1 MFHENNYLHQI
12 NAKKYDQ
19 IIYYVYILKSRD
31 FILARKEQDNLA
43 ALLVLIADHYKI
55 KTNQNQLKAGLPLV
69 NERLTPDL
77 FIRAASK
84 VGLFAKLATRSLSKI
99 SSLLLP
105 AIINLKNED
114 CLLLTKIDIKNNSAQ
129 IITSDNIK
137 KTISL
142 PELEEIYDG
151 TIFLISDNYKF
162 DARSAETQEQK
173 NDHWFWGTI
182 ALSWRIY
189 RDVLIASLLINIFAL
204 VGPLF
209 TMNVYDRVVPNQAID
224 TLWVLASGVFLVYIF
239 DFIIRMLRGYF
250 VDIAGK
256 KSDILISANIFE
268 RVMGM
273 KLVNR
278 PVSIGA
284 FASNLKDF
292 ESIRDFITS
301 ATILS
306 VIDLPFVIIF
316 LLVIAYVGSALVF
329 IPIVAIILI
338 ILYGFLI
345 QPILRTSIEKA
356 FKASSQK
363 NATLIEGLNGIET
376 IKTLRME
383 GAMQSRWERSTAYIS
398 EWSIRS
404 KFISSSATNFCLF
417 IQQIS
422 IVIVIIYGVYLIGAG
437 EVSMGGL
444 IATVLLTS
452 RAISPVSQATNL
464 STRFYHAKAAYSSL
478 NGIMNQPIEHQN
490 NSDYLNLDKIKGEIS
505 FEDVSFTYPNEKE
518 SVLKNINIK
527 INEGERIGFL
537 GKVGSGKSTIFK
549 LILKLYDPDQG
560 MVKFDGLDSNQ
571 INIDELRKHIGYI
584 DQNPNLFFGTL
595 KDNIVSGF
603 PEASDDQMLAV
614 SKLTGVH
621 AFASNHPLGYNMPV
635 GEQGVKLSVGQRQ
648 SVAIARALIG
658 QSPILLLDEP
668 TSALDKTN
676 ENLLKNN
683 LLKSTSNKTLL
694 LITHRTS
701 MLDIVD
707 RIIVVEGGR
716 VVADGPKKDI
726 INSLT
731 KSAS

>member
-1 MFHENNYLHQI
+1 MV
-12 NAKKYDQ
+12 KKE
-19 IIYYVYILKSRD
+19 K
-31 FILARKEQDNLA
+31 DNLA

-69 NERLTPDL
+69 NDRLTPDL

-84 VGLFAKLATRSLSKI
+84 VGLFSKLATRSLSKI

-105 AIINLKNED
+105 AIINLKNHD
-114 CLLLTKIDIKNNSAQ
+114 GLLLTKIDLKKNNAH
-129 IITSDNIK
+129 IVTSDNIK
-137 KTISL
+137 KIISL

-162 DARSAETQEQK
+162 DTRSAETQAPK

-329 IPIVAIILI
+329 VPIAAIVLI

-345 QPILRTSIEKA
+345 QPTLRSSIEKT

-404 KFISSSATNFCLF
+404 KFISSSATNICLF
-417 IQQIS
+417 IQQTS

-437 EVSMGGL
+437 EVTMGGL
-444 IATVLLTS
+444 IATVLLTA

-464 STRFYHAKAAYSSL
+464 STRFYHAKAAYGSL
-478 NGIMNQPIEHQN
+478 NNIMNQPVERQN
-490 NSDYLNLDKIKGEIS
+490 NTDYLNLEKIKGDIT

-527 INEGERIGFL
+527 INEGERVGFL

-560 MVKFDGLDSNQ
+560 MIKFDGLDSNQ

-603 PEASDDQMLAV
+603 PEASDEQMLAV
-614 SKLTGVH
+614 SKLSGVDV
-621 AFASNHPLGYNMPV
+621 FASRHPLGYGMPV
-635 GEQGVKLSVGQRQ
+635 GEHGEKLSVGQRQ

-668 TSALDKTN
+668 TSALDKAN
-676 ENLLKNN
+676 ENMLKNN
-683 LLKSTSNKTLL
+683 LLKSTSKKTLL

>member
-1 MFHENNYLHQI
+1 M
-12 NAKKYDQ
+12 
-19 IIYYVYILKSRD
+19 VT
-31 FILARKEQDNLA
+31 KEKDNLA
-43 ALLVLIADHYKI
+43 ALLVLIADHYNI
-55 KTNQNQLKAGLPLV
+55 KTNQNQLIAGLPLV
-69 NERLTPDL
+69 NGRLTPEL
-77 FIRAASK
+77 FIRAAKK
-84 VGLFAKLATRSLSKI
+84 VGLFAKLANRKLSEI

-105 AIINLKNED
+105 AVINLKNED
-114 CLLLTKIDIKNNSAQ
+114 SFLLIKINHKKNTAH
-129 IITSDNIK
+129 IVTLDNIK

-142 PELEEIYDG
+142 SELKEIYDG
-151 TIFLISDNYKF
+151 TIFLISNNYKF
-162 DARSAETQEQK
+162 DARSEEAQEQK

-182 ALSWRIY
+182 TLSWRIY

-239 DFIIRMLRGYF
+239 DFVIRMLRGYF

-329 IPIVAIILI
+329 IPIAAIILI

-345 QPILRTSIEKA
+345 QPTLRSSIEKT

-417 IQQIS
+417 IQQTS
-422 IVIVIIYGVYLIGAG
+422 IVMVIIYGVYLIGAG

-444 IATVLLTS
+444 IAAVLLTA

-464 STRFYHAKAAYSSL
+464 STRFYHAKAAYGSL
-478 NGIMNQPIEHQN
+478 NNIMNQPVERQN
-490 NSDYLNLDKIKGEIS
+490 NTDYLNLEKIKGDIT
-505 FEDVSFTYPNEKE
+505 FEDVSFTYPKEKE

-527 INEGERIGFL
+527 INEGERVGFL

-560 MVKFDGLDSNQ
+560 MIKFDGLDSNQ

-603 PEASDDQMLAV
+603 PEASDEQMLAV
-614 SKLTGVH
+614 SKLSGVD
-621 AFASNHPLGYNMPV
+621 AFASRHPLGYSMPV
-635 GEQGVKLSVGQRQ
+635 GEHGEKLSVGQRQ

-668 TSALDKTN
+668 TSALDKAN

-683 LLKSTSNKTLL
+683 LLKSTSKKTLL

-707 RIIVVEGGR
+707 RIIVVEGGK

>member
-1 MFHENNYLHQI
+1 MV
-12 NAKKYDQ
+12 KKE
-19 IIYYVYILKSRD
+19 K
-31 FILARKEQDNLA
+31 DNLA

-69 NERLTPDL
+69 NDRLTPDL

-105 AIINLKNED
+105 AIINLKNHD
-114 CLLLTKIDIKNNSAQ
+114 GLLLTKIDLKKNSAH
-129 IITSDNIK
+129 IVTSDNIK

-142 PELEEIYDG
+142 PELEEMYDG

-278 PVSIGA
+278 PSSIGA

-329 IPIVAIILI
+329 VPIVAIVLI

-345 QPILRTSIEKA
+345 QPILRSSIEKT

-404 KFISSSATNFCLF
+404 KFISSSATNICLF
-417 IQQIS
+417 IQQTS

-437 EVSMGGL
+437 EVTMGGL
-444 IATVLLTS
+444 IATVLLTA

-464 STRFYHAKAAYSSL
+464 STRFYHAKAAYGSL
-478 NGIMNQPIEHQN
+478 NSIMNQPVERQN
-490 NSDYLNLDKIKGEIS
+490 NTDYLNLEKIKGDIT

-527 INEGERIGFL
+527 INEGERVGFL

-560 MVKFDGLDSNQ
+560 MIKFDGLDSNQ

-603 PEASDDQMLAV
+603 PEASDEQMLAV
-614 SKLTGVH
+614 SKLSGVD
-621 AFASNHPLGYNMPV
+621 AFASRHPLGYSMQV
-635 GEQGVKLSVGQRQ
+635 GEHGEKLSVGQRQ

-668 TSALDKTN
+668 TSALDKAN

-683 LLKSTSNKTLL
+683 LLKSTSKKTLL

-707 RIIVVEGGR
+707 RIIVVEGGK

>member
-1 MFHENNYLHQI
+1 MCFLV
-12 NAKKYDQ
+12 KKE
-19 IIYYVYILKSRD
+19 K
-31 FILARKEQDNLA
+31 DNLA

-55 KTNQNQLKAGLPLV
+55 KTNQNQLTAGLPLV
-69 NERLTPDL
+69 NGRLTPDL
-77 FIRAASK
+77 FIRSAK
-84 VGLFAKLATRSLSKI
+84 KIGLFAKLATRSLSKI

-114 CLLLTKIDIKNNSAQ
+114 CFLVTKIDLKKNSAH

-151 TIFLISDNYKF
+151 TIFLISDNYNF
-162 DARSAETQEQK
+162 DERSSETQEQK

-329 IPIVAIILI
+329 IPIAAIILI

-345 QPILRTSIEKA
+345 QPTLRSSIEKT

-404 KFISSSATNFCLF
+404 KLISSSATNICLF
-417 IQQIS
+417 IQQTS

-437 EVSMGGL
+437 EVTMGGL
-444 IATVLLTS
+444 IATVLLTA

-464 STRFYHAKAAYSSL
+464 STRFYHAKAAYGSL
-478 NGIMNQPIEHQN
+478 NSIMNQPVERQN
-490 NSDYLNLDKIKGEIS
+490 NTEYLNLEKIKGDIS

-527 INEGERIGFL
+527 IDEGERVGFL

-560 MVKFDGLDSNQ
+560 MIKFDGLDSNQ

-603 PEASDDQMLAV
+603 PEASDEQMLAV
-614 SKLTGVH
+614 SKLSGVDV
-621 AFASNHPLGYNMPV
+621 FASRHPLGYSMPV
-635 GEQGVKLSVGQRQ
+635 GEHGEKLSVGQRQ

-668 TSALDKTN
+668 TSALDKAN

-683 LLKSTSNKTLL
+683 LLKSTSKKTLL

-707 RIIVVEGGR
+707 RIIVIEGGK

-731 KSAS
+731 KSAK

>member
-1 MFHENNYLHQI
+1 M
-12 NAKKYDQ
+12 
-19 IIYYVYILKSRD
+19 VT
-31 FILARKEQDNLA
+31 KEKDNLA
-43 ALLVLIADHYKI
+43 ALLVLIADHYNI
-55 KTNQNQLKAGLPLV
+55 KTNQNQLIAGLPLV
-69 NERLTPDL
+69 NGRLTPEL
-77 FIRAASK
+77 FIRAAKK
-84 VGLFAKLATRSLSKI
+84 VGLFAKLANRKLSEI

-105 AIINLKNED
+105 AVINLKNED
-114 CLLLTKIDIKNNSAQ
+114 SFLLTKINHKKNTAH
-129 IITSDNIK
+129 IVTLDNIK

-142 PELEEIYDG
+142 SELKEIYDG
-151 TIFLISDNYKF
+151 TIFLISNNYKF
-162 DARSAETQEQK
+162 DARSEEAQEQK

-239 DFIIRMLRGYF
+239 DFVIRMLRGYF

-329 IPIVAIILI
+329 IPIAAIILI

-345 QPILRTSIEKA
+345 QPTLRSSIEKT

-363 NATLIEGLNGIET
+363 NATLIEGLYGIET

-404 KFISSSATNFCLF
+404 KFISSSATNICLF
-417 IQQIS
+417 IQQTS

-444 IATVLLTS
+444 IAAVLLTA

-464 STRFYHAKAAYSSL
+464 STRFYHAKAAYGSL
-478 NGIMNQPIEHQN
+478 NNIMNQPVERQN
-490 NSDYLNLDKIKGEIS
+490 NTDYLNLEKIKGDIT

-527 INEGERIGFL
+527 INEGERVGFL

-560 MVKFDGLDSNQ
+560 MIKFDGLDSNQ

-603 PEASDDQMLAV
+603 PEASDEQMLAV
-614 SKLTGVH
+614 SKLSGVD
-621 AFASNHPLGYNMPV
+621 AFASRHPLGYSMQV
-635 GEQGVKLSVGQRQ
+635 GEHGEKLSVGQRQ

-668 TSALDKTN
+668 TSALDKAN

-683 LLKSTSNKTLL
+683 LLKSTSKKTLL

-707 RIIVVEGGR
+707 RIIVVEGGK

>member
-1 MFHENNYLHQI
+1 MV
-12 NAKKYDQ
+12 KKE
-19 IIYYVYILKSRD
+19 K
-31 FILARKEQDNLA
+31 DNLT

-55 KTNQNQLKAGLPLV
+55 KTNQNQLTAGLPLV
-69 NERLTPDL
+69 NGRLTPDL
-77 FIRAASK
+77 FIRSAK
-84 VGLFAKLATRSLSKI
+84 KIGLFAKLANRSLSKI

-114 CLLLTKIDIKNNSAQ
+114 CFLVTKINHKKNTAH
-129 IITSDNIK
+129 IVTSDNIK

-142 PELEEIYDG
+142 SELEEIYDG
-151 TIFLISDNYKF
+151 TIFLISDNYNF
-162 DARSAETQEQK
+162 DARSEEAQEQK

-239 DFIIRMLRGYF
+239 DFVIRMLRGYF

-329 IPIVAIILI
+329 IPIAAIVLI

-345 QPILRTSIEKA
+345 QPTLRSSIEKT

-404 KFISSSATNFCLF
+404 KLISSSATNICLF
-417 IQQIS
+417 IQQTS
-422 IVIVIIYGVYLIGAG
+422 IVMVIIYGVYLIGDG
-437 EVSMGGL
+437 EVTMGGL
-444 IATVLLTS
+444 IATVLLTA

-464 STRFYHAKAAYSSL
+464 STRFYHAKAAYGSL
-478 NGIMNQPIEHQN
+478 NSIMNQPVERQN
-490 NSDYLNLDKIKGEIS
+490 NTDYLNLEKIKGDIT
-505 FEDVSFTYPNEKE
+505 FEDVSFTYPKEKE

-527 INEGERIGFL
+527 INEGERVGFL

-560 MVKFDGLDSNQ
+560 MIKFDGLDSNQ

-603 PEASDDQMLAV
+603 PEASDEQMLAV
-614 SKLTGVH
+614 SKLSGVD
-621 AFASNHPLGYNMPV
+621 AFASRHPLGYSMPV
-635 GEQGVKLSVGQRQ
+635 GEHGEKLSVGQRQ

-668 TSALDKTN
+668 TSALDKAN

-683 LLKSTSNKTLL
+683 LLKSTSKKTLL

-707 RIIVVEGGR
+707 RIIVIEGGK

-731 KSAS
+731 KSAK

>member
-1 MFHENNYLHQI
+1 MV
-12 NAKKYDQ
+12 KKE
-19 IIYYVYILKSRD
+19 K
-31 FILARKEQDNLA
+31 DNLA

-55 KTNQNQLKAGLPLV
+55 KTNQNQLTAGLPLV
-69 NERLTPDL
+69 NGRLTPDL
-77 FIRAASK
+77 FIRSAK
-84 VGLFAKLATRSLSKI
+84 KIGLFAKLATRSLSKI

-114 CLLLTKIDIKNNSAQ
+114 CFLVTKIDLKKNSAH

-151 TIFLISDNYKF
+151 TIFLISDNYNF
-162 DARSAETQEQK
+162 DERSSETQEQK

-329 IPIVAIILI
+329 IPIAAIILI

-345 QPILRTSIEKA
+345 QPTLRSSIEKT

-404 KFISSSATNFCLF
+404 KLISSSATNICLF
-417 IQQIS
+417 IQQTS

-437 EVSMGGL
+437 EVTMGGL
-444 IATVLLTS
+444 IATVLLTA

-464 STRFYHAKAAYSSL
+464 STRFYHAKAAYGSL
-478 NGIMNQPIEHQN
+478 NSIMNQPVERQN
-490 NSDYLNLDKIKGEIS
+490 NTEYLNLEKIKGDIS

-527 INEGERIGFL
+527 IDEGERVGFL

-560 MVKFDGLDSNQ
+560 MIKFDGLDSNQ

-603 PEASDDQMLAV
+603 PEASDEQMLAV
-614 SKLTGVH
+614 SKLSGVDV
-621 AFASNHPLGYNMPV
+621 FASRHPLGYSMPV
-635 GEQGVKLSVGQRQ
+635 GEHGEKLSVGQRQ

-668 TSALDKTN
+668 TSALDKAN

-683 LLKSTSNKTLL
+683 LLKSTSKKTLL

-707 RIIVVEGGR
+707 RIIVIEGGK

-731 KSAS
+731 KSAK

>member
-142 PELEEIYDG
+142 PELEDIYDG

-162 DARSAETQEQK
+162 DVRSSETQGQK

-189 RDVLIASLLINIFAL
+189 RDVLVASLLINVFAL

-273 KLVNR
+273 KLINR
-278 PVSIGA
+278 PTSVGA

-301 ATILS
+301 ATIIS
-306 VIDLPFVIIF
+306 AIDLPFVIIF
-316 LLVIAYVGSALVF
+316 LLVIAYIGNALVF
-329 IPIVAIILI
+329 IPIIAIVLI
-338 ILYGFLI
+338 VLYGILI
-345 QPILRTSIEKA
+345 QPALRSSIEKS
-356 FKASSQK
+356 FKASAQK
-363 NATLIEGLNGIET
+363 NATLIESLNGIET
-376 IKTLRME
+376 VKTHRME

-398 EWSIRS
+398 DWSIRS
-404 KFISSSATNFCLF
+404 KFISSSAANFCLF
-417 IQQIS
+417 IQQMS
-422 IVIVIIYGVYLIGAG
+422 VVGVIIYGVYLIGAG
-437 EVSMGGL
+437 EVTMGGL

-452 RAISPVSQATNL
+452 RAISPVAQATNL
-464 STRFYHAKAAYSSL
+464 STRFYQAKSAYNSL
-478 NGIMNQPIEHQN
+478 SNIMNLPIERQN
-490 NSDYLNLDKIKGEIS
+490 NTEYLDLEKIKGNID
-505 FEDVSFTYPNEKE
+505 FENVSFTYPNEKE

-527 INEGERIGFL
+527 IKAGERVGFL
-537 GKVGSGKSTIFK
+537 GRVGSGKSTIFK
-549 LILKLYDPDQG
+549 LILKLYDQDQG
-560 MVKFDGLDSNQ
+560 MIKFDGLDSNQ
-571 INIDELRKHIGYI
+571 INIEELRKHIGYI
-584 DQNPNLFFGTL
+584 DQNPNLFFGSL

-603 PEASDDQMLAV
+603 PDASDEQMLVA
-614 SKLTGVH
+614 SKLSGVDI
-621 AFASNHPLGYNMPV
+621 FASSHPLGYSMPV
-635 GEQGVKLSVGQRQ
+635 GERGERLSVGQRQ

-658 QSPILLLDEP
+658 HSSILLLDEP
-668 TSALDKTN
+668 TSSLDKVN
-676 ENLLKNN
+676 ENMLKKN
-683 LLKSTSNKTLL
+683 LHASSADKTLL

-707 RIIVVEGGR
+707 RIIIIEGGK
-716 VVADGPKKDI
+716 VVADGPKKEI
-726 INSLT
+726 LNSLT
-731 KSAS
+731 NSTS

>member
-1 MFHENNYLHQI
+1 MV
-12 NAKKYDQ
+12 KKE
-19 IIYYVYILKSRD
+19 K
-31 FILARKEQDNLA
+31 DNLA

-69 NERLTPDL
+69 NDRLTPDL

-105 AIINLKNED
+105 AIINLKNHD
-114 CLLLTKIDIKNNSAQ
+114 GLLLTKIDLKKNSAH

-142 PELEEIYDG
+142 PELEEMYDG

-278 PVSIGA
+278 PSSIGA

-329 IPIVAIILI
+329 VPIVAIVLI

-345 QPILRTSIEKA
+345 QPILRSSIEKT

-404 KFISSSATNFCLF
+404 KFISSSATNICLF
-417 IQQIS
+417 IQQTS

-437 EVSMGGL
+437 EVTMGGL
-444 IATVLLTS
+444 IATVLLTA

-464 STRFYHAKAAYSSL
+464 STRFYHAKAAYGSL
-478 NGIMNQPIEHQN
+478 NSIMNQPVERQN
-490 NSDYLNLDKIKGEIS
+490 NTDYLNLEKIKGDIT

-527 INEGERIGFL
+527 INEGERVGFL

-560 MVKFDGLDSNQ
+560 MIKFDGLDSNQ

-603 PEASDDQMLAV
+603 PEASDEQMLAV
-614 SKLTGVH
+614 SKLSGVD
-621 AFASNHPLGYNMPV
+621 AFASRHPMGYSMQV
-635 GEQGVKLSVGQRQ
+635 GEHGEKLSVGQRQ

-668 TSALDKTN
+668 TSALDKAN

-683 LLKSTSNKTLL
+683 LLKSTSKKTLL

-707 RIIVVEGGR
+707 RIIVVEGGK

>member
-1 MFHENNYLHQI
+1 M
-12 NAKKYDQ
+12 
-19 IIYYVYILKSRD
+19 VT
-31 FILARKEQDNLA
+31 KEKDNLA
-43 ALLVLIADHYKI
+43 ALLVLIADHYNI
-55 KTNQNQLKAGLPLV
+55 KTNQNQLIAGLPLV
-69 NERLTPDL
+69 NGRLTPEL
-77 FIRAASK
+77 FIRAAKK
-84 VGLFAKLATRSLSKI
+84 VGLFAKLANRKLSEI

-105 AIINLKNED
+105 AVINLKNED
-114 CLLLTKIDIKNNSAQ
+114 SFLLTKINHKKNTAH
-129 IITSDNIK
+129 IVTSDNIK

-142 PELEEIYDG
+142 SELKEIYDG
-151 TIFLISDNYKF
+151 TIFLISNNYKF
-162 DARSAETQEQK
+162 DARSEEAQEQK

-239 DFIIRMLRGYF
+239 DFVIRMLRGYF

-329 IPIVAIILI
+329 IPIAAIILI

-345 QPILRTSIEKA
+345 QPTLRSSIEKT

-404 KFISSSATNFCLF
+404 KFISSSATNICLF
-417 IQQIS
+417 IQQTS

-444 IATVLLTS
+444 IAAVLLTA

-464 STRFYHAKAAYSSL
+464 STRFYHAKAAYGSL
-478 NGIMNQPIEHQN
+478 NNIMNQPVERQN
-490 NSDYLNLDKIKGEIS
+490 NTDYLNLEKIKGDIT

-527 INEGERIGFL
+527 INEGERVGFL

-560 MVKFDGLDSNQ
+560 MIKFDGLDSNQ

-603 PEASDDQMLAV
+603 PEASDEQMLAV
-614 SKLTGVH
+614 SKLSGVD
-621 AFASNHPLGYNMPV
+621 AFASRHPLGYSMQV
-635 GEQGVKLSVGQRQ
+635 GEHGEKLSVGQRQ

-668 TSALDKTN
+668 TSALDKAN

-683 LLKSTSNKTLL
+683 LLKSTSKKTLL

-707 RIIVVEGGR
+707 RIIVVEGGK

>member
-1 MFHENNYLHQI
+1 M
-12 NAKKYDQ
+12 AKKE
-19 IIYYVYILKSRD
+19 K
-31 FILARKEQDNLA
+31 DNLA
-43 ALLVLIADHYKI
+43 GLLVLIAEHYKI

-69 NERLTPDL
+69 NQRLTPDL
-77 FIRAASK
+77 FIRAAAK
-84 VGLFAKLATRSLSKI
+84 VGLFSKLATRSLSKI

-105 AIINLKNED
+105 AVINLKNHD
-114 CLLLTKIDIKNNSAQ
+114 GLLLTKIDLKKNSAH
-129 IITSDNIK
+129 IVTSDNIK

-182 ALSWRIY
+182 SLSWRIY
-189 RDVLIASLLINIFAL
+189 RDVFIASLLINIFAL

-329 IPIVAIILI
+329 VPIVAIVLI

-345 QPILRTSIEKA
+345 QPTLRSSIEKT

-363 NATLIEGLNGIET
+363 NATLIEALNGIET

-417 IQQIS
+417 IQQTS

-437 EVSMGGL
+437 EVTMGGL
-444 IATVLLTS
+444 IATVLLS
-452 RAISPVSQATNL
+452 ARAISPVSQATNL
-464 STRFYHAKAAYSSL
+464 STRFYNAKAAYASL
-478 NGIMNQPIEHQN
+478 DNIMNQPIERQN
-490 NSDYLNLDKIKGEIS
+490 NTDYLNLEKIKGNIT

-527 INEGERIGFL
+527 INEGERVGFL

-560 MVKFDGLDSNQ
+560 MIKFDGLDSNQ
-571 INIDELRKHIGYI
+571 INIDELRKHISYI

-603 PEASDDQMLAV
+603 PEASDEQMLAF
-614 SKLTGVH
+614 SKLSGVDV
-621 AFASNHPLGYNMPV
+621 FASRHPLGYNMPV
-635 GEQGVKLSVGQRQ
+635 GEKGEKLSVGQRQ

-668 TSALDKTN
+668 TSALDKAN

-683 LLKSTSNKTLL
+683 LLKSTSKKTLL

-707 RIIVVEGGR
+707 RIIVVEGGK

>member
-1 MFHENNYLHQI
+1 MCFLV
-12 NAKKYDQ
+12 KKE
-19 IIYYVYILKSRD
+19 K
-31 FILARKEQDNLA
+31 DNLA

-55 KTNQNQLKAGLPLV
+55 KTNQNQLTAGLPLV
-69 NERLTPDL
+69 NGRLTPDL
-77 FIRAASK
+77 FIRSAK
-84 VGLFAKLATRSLSKI
+84 KIGLFAKLATRSLSKI

-114 CLLLTKIDIKNNSAQ
+114 CFLVTKIDLEKNSAN
-129 IITSDNIK
+129 IVTSDNIK

-162 DARSAETQEQK
+162 DARSEETKEQK

-329 IPIVAIILI
+329 VPIAAIILI

-345 QPILRTSIEKA
+345 QPTLRSSIEKT

-404 KFISSSATNFCLF
+404 KLISSSATNFCLF
-417 IQQIS
+417 IQQTS
-422 IVIVIIYGVYLIGAG
+422 ILIVIIYGVYLIGAG
-437 EVSMGGL
+437 EVTMGGL
-444 IATVLLTS
+444 IATVLLTA
-452 RAISPVSQATNL
+452 RAISPVSQAANL
-464 STRFYHAKAAYSSL
+464 STRFYHAKAAYGSL
-478 NGIMNQPIEHQN
+478 NSIMNQPVERQN
-490 NSDYLNLDKIKGEIS
+490 NREYLNLEKIKGDIN
-505 FEDVSFTYPNEKE
+505 FENVSFTYPNEKE

-527 INEGERIGFL
+527 IDEGERVGFL

-560 MVKFDGLDSNQ
+560 MIKFDGLDCNQ

-603 PEASDDQMLAV
+603 PEASDEQMLAV
-614 SKLTGVH
+614 SKLSGVDV
-621 AFASNHPLGYNMPV
+621 FASRHPLGYSMPV
-635 GEQGVKLSVGQRQ
+635 GEHGEKLSVGQRQ

-668 TSALDKTN
+668 TSSLDKAN

-683 LLKSTSNKTLL
+683 LLKSTSKKTLL

-707 RIIVVEGGR
+707 RIIVIEGGK
-716 VVADGPKKDI
+716 VVADGPKKEI

>member
-1 MFHENNYLHQI
+1 H
-12 NAKKYDQ
+12 
-19 IIYYVYILKSRD
+19 
-31 FILARKEQDNLA
+31 
-43 ALLVLIADHYKI
+43 
-55 KTNQNQLKAGLPLV
+55 
-69 NERLTPDL
+69 
-77 FIRAASK
+77 
-84 VGLFAKLATRSLSKI
+84 
-99 SSLLLP
+99 
-105 AIINLKNED
+105 
-114 CLLLTKIDIKNNSAQ
+114 

-142 PELEEIYDG
+142 PELEEMYDG

-278 PVSIGA
+278 PSSIGA

-329 IPIVAIILI
+329 VPIVAIVLI

-345 QPILRTSIEKA
+345 QPILRSSIEKT

-404 KFISSSATNFCLF
+404 KFISSSATNICLF
-417 IQQIS
+417 IQQSS

-437 EVSMGGL
+437 EVTMGGL
-444 IATVLLTS
+444 IATVLLTA

-464 STRFYHAKAAYSSL
+464 STRFYHAKAAYGSL
-478 NGIMNQPIEHQN
+478 NSIMNQPVERQN
-490 NSDYLNLDKIKGEIS
+490 NTDYLNLEKIKGDIT

-527 INEGERIGFL
+527 INEGERVGFL

-560 MVKFDGLDSNQ
+560 MIKFDGLDSNQ

-603 PEASDDQMLAV
+603 PEASDEQMLAV
-614 SKLTGVH
+614 SKLSGVD
-621 AFASNHPLGYNMPV
+621 AFASRHPMGYSMQV
-635 GEQGVKLSVGQRQ
+635 GEHGEKLSVGQRQ

-668 TSALDKTN
+668 TSALDKAN

-683 LLKSTSNKTLL
+683 LLKSTSKKTLL

-707 RIIVVEGGR
+707 RIIVVEGGK

>member
-1 MFHENNYLHQI
+1 MV
-12 NAKKYDQ
+12 KKE
-19 IIYYVYILKSRD
+19 K
-31 FILARKEQDNLA
+31 DNLA

-69 NERLTPDL
+69 NDRLTPDL

-105 AIINLKNED
+105 AIINLKNHD
-114 CLLLTKIDIKNNSAQ
+114 GLLLTKIDLKKNSAH
-129 IITSDNIK
+129 IVTSDNIK

-142 PELEEIYDG
+142 PELEEMYDG

-278 PVSIGA
+278 PSSIGA

-329 IPIVAIILI
+329 VPIVAIVLI

-345 QPILRTSIEKA
+345 QPILRSSIEKT

-404 KFISSSATNFCLF
+404 KFISSSATNICLF
-417 IQQIS
+417 IQQTS

-437 EVSMGGL
+437 EVTMGGL
-444 IATVLLTS
+444 IATVLLTA

-464 STRFYHAKAAYSSL
+464 STRFYHAKAAYGSL
-478 NGIMNQPIEHQN
+478 NSIMNQPVERQN
-490 NSDYLNLDKIKGEIS
+490 NTDYLNLEKIKGDIT

-527 INEGERIGFL
+527 INEGERVGFL

-560 MVKFDGLDSNQ
+560 MIKFDGLDSNQ

-603 PEASDDQMLAV
+603 PEASDEQMLAV
-614 SKLTGVH
+614 SKLSGVDT
-621 AFASNHPLGYNMPV
+621 FASRHPMGYSMQV
-635 GEQGVKLSVGQRQ
+635 GEHGEKLSVGQRQ

-668 TSALDKTN
+668 TSALDKAN

-683 LLKSTSNKTLL
+683 LLKSTSKKTLL

-707 RIIVVEGGR
+707 RIIVVEGGK

>member
-1 MFHENNYLHQI
+1 MV
-12 NAKKYDQ
+12 KKE
-19 IIYYVYILKSRD
+19 K
-31 FILARKEQDNLA
+31 DNLA
-43 ALLVLIADHYKI
+43 ALLVLIAEHYKI
-55 KTNQNQLKAGLPLV
+55 KTNQNQLTAGLPLV
-69 NERLTPDL
+69 NGRLTPDL
-77 FIRAASK
+77 FIRSAAK
-84 VGLFAKLATRSLSKI
+84 IKLYAKLAKRSLNKI

-114 CLLLTKIDIKNNSAQ
+114 CLLLTKIDLKKNSAH
-129 IITSDNIK
+129 IVTPDKIK
-137 KTISL
+137 KIISL
-142 PELEEIYDG
+142 PELEEIFDG
-151 TIFLISDNYKF
+151 TVFLISDNYKF
-162 DARSAETQEQK
+162 DVRSSDTQGQK

-189 RDVLIASLLINIFAL
+189 RDVLVASLLINIFAL

-329 IPIVAIILI
+329 VPIIAIILI
-338 ILYGFLI
+338 VLYGFLI
-345 QPILRTSIEKA
+345 QPILRLSIEKT

-417 IQQIS
+417 IQQTS

-437 EVSMGGL
+437 EVTMGGL
-444 IATVLLTS
+444 IATVLLTA

-464 STRFYHAKAAYSSL
+464 STRFYHAKAAYASL
-478 NGIMNQPIEHQN
+478 NSIMNQSVERQN
-490 NSDYLNLDKIKGEIS
+490 NTDYLNLERIKGDIA

-527 INEGERIGFL
+527 INEGERVAFL

-603 PEASDDQMLAV
+603 PEASDEQMLAV
-614 SKLTGVH
+614 SKLSGVDS
-621 AFASNHPLGYNMPV
+621 FASSHPLGYSMPV
-635 GEQGVKLSVGQRQ
+635 GEQGGKLSVGQRQ

-658 QSPILLLDEP
+658 ESPILLLDEP
-668 TSALDKTN
+668 TSALDKAN

-683 LLKSTSNKTLL
+683 LLKSTSKKTLL

-716 VVADGPKKDI
+716 IIADGPKKDI

-731 KSAS
+731 KSAL

>member
-1 MFHENNYLHQI
+1 MV
-12 NAKKYDQ
+12 KKE
-19 IIYYVYILKSRD
+19 K
-31 FILARKEQDNLA
+31 DNLA

-114 CLLLTKIDIKNNSAQ
+114 SLLLTKIDIKNNSAQ
-129 IITSDNIK
+129 IITSNNIK

>member
-1 MFHENNYLHQI
+1 MV
-12 NAKKYDQ
+12 KKE
-19 IIYYVYILKSRD
+19 K
-31 FILARKEQDNLA
+31 DNLA

-69 NERLTPDL
+69 NDRLTPDL
-77 FIRAASK
+77 FIRAAK
-84 VGLFAKLATRSLSKI
+84 KIGLFAKLANRSLSKI

-105 AIINLKNED
+105 AIVNLKNED
-114 CLLLTKIDIKNNSAQ
+114 CLLVTKIDLKKNSAN
-129 IITSDNIK
+129 IVTSDNIK
-137 KTISL
+137 KTINL

-151 TIFLISDNYKF
+151 TIFLISDNYNF
-162 DARSAETQEQK
+162 DERSSKTQEQK

-329 IPIVAIILI
+329 VPIAAIILI

-345 QPILRTSIEKA
+345 QPTLRSSIEKT

-404 KFISSSATNFCLF
+404 KLISSSATNICLF
-417 IQQIS
+417 IQQTS

-437 EVSMGGL
+437 EVTMGGL
-444 IATVLLTS
+444 IATVLLTA

-464 STRFYHAKAAYSSL
+464 STRFYHAKAAYGSL
-478 NGIMNQPIEHQN
+478 NSIMNQPVERQN
-490 NSDYLNLDKIKGEIS
+490 NTEYLNLEKIKGDIS

-527 INEGERIGFL
+527 IDEGERVGFL

-560 MVKFDGLDSNQ
+560 MIKFDGLDSNQ

-603 PEASDDQMLAV
+603 PEASDEQMLAV
-614 SKLTGVH
+614 SKLSGVDV
-621 AFASNHPLGYNMPV
+621 FASRHPLGYSMPV
-635 GEQGVKLSVGQRQ
+635 GENGEKLSVGQRQ

-668 TSALDKTN
+668 TSSLDKAN

-683 LLKSTSNKTLL
+683 LLKSTSKKTLL

-707 RIIVVEGGR
+707 RIIVIEGGK

-731 KSAS
+731 KSAK

>member
-1 MFHENNYLHQI
+1 MV
-12 NAKKYDQ
+12 KKE
-19 IIYYVYILKSRD
+19 K
-31 FILARKEQDNLA
+31 DNLA

-55 KTNQNQLKAGLPLV
+55 KTNQNQLTAGLPLV
-69 NERLTPDL
+69 NGRLTPDL
-77 FIRAASK
+77 FIRSAK
-84 VGLFAKLATRSLSKI
+84 KIGLFAKLATRSLSKI

-114 CLLLTKIDIKNNSAQ
+114 CFLVTKINHKKNTAH
-129 IITSDNIK
+129 IVTSDNIK

-142 PELEEIYDG
+142 SEIEEIYDG
-151 TIFLISDNYKF
+151 TIFLISDNYNF
-162 DARSAETQEQK
+162 DARSEEAQEQK

-239 DFIIRMLRGYF
+239 DFVIRMLRGYF

-329 IPIVAIILI
+329 IPIAAIVLI

-345 QPILRTSIEKA
+345 QPTLRSSIEKT

-404 KFISSSATNFCLF
+404 KLISSSATNICLF
-417 IQQIS
+417 IQQTS
-422 IVIVIIYGVYLIGAG
+422 IVMVIIYGVYLIGDG
-437 EVSMGGL
+437 EVTMGGL
-444 IATVLLTS
+444 IATVLLTA

-464 STRFYHAKAAYSSL
+464 STRFYHAKAAYGSL
-478 NGIMNQPIEHQN
+478 NSIMNQPVERQN
-490 NSDYLNLDKIKGEIS
+490 NTDYLNLEKIKGDIT
-505 FEDVSFTYPNEKE
+505 FEDVSFTYPKEKE

-527 INEGERIGFL
+527 INEGERVGFL

-560 MVKFDGLDSNQ
+560 MIKFDGLDSNQ

-603 PEASDDQMLAV
+603 PEASDEQMLAV
-614 SKLTGVH
+614 SKLSGVD
-621 AFASNHPLGYNMPV
+621 AFASRHPLGYSMPV
-635 GEQGVKLSVGQRQ
+635 GEHGEKLSVGQRQ

-668 TSALDKTN
+668 TSALDKAN

-683 LLKSTSNKTLL
+683 LLKSTSKKTLL

-707 RIIVVEGGR
+707 RIIVVEGGK

>member
-1 MFHENNYLHQI
+1 MV
-12 NAKKYDQ
+12 KKE
-19 IIYYVYILKSRD
+19 K
-31 FILARKEQDNLA
+31 DNLA

-84 VGLFAKLATRSLSKI
+84 VGLFAKLATRSLSNV

-129 IITSDNIK
+129 IITSNNIK

-316 LLVIAYVGSALVF
+316 LLVIAYVGSTLVF
-329 IPIVAIILI
+329 IPIAAIILI

-437 EVSMGGL
+437 EVTMGGL

-478 NGIMNQPIEHQN
+478 DGIMNQPIERQN

>member
-1 MFHENNYLHQI
+1 
-12 NAKKYDQ
+12 
-19 IIYYVYILKSRD
+19 
-31 FILARKEQDNLA
+31 
-43 ALLVLIADHYKI
+43 
-55 KTNQNQLKAGLPLV
+55 
-69 NERLTPDL
+69 
-77 FIRAASK
+77 
-84 VGLFAKLATRSLSKI
+84 
-99 SSLLLP
+99 
-105 AIINLKNED
+105 
-114 CLLLTKIDIKNNSAQ
+114 
-129 IITSDNIK
+129 
-137 KTISL
+137 
-142 PELEEIYDG
+142 
-151 TIFLISDNYKF
+151 
-162 DARSAETQEQK
+162 
-173 NDHWFWGTI
+173 
-182 ALSWRIY
+182 
-189 RDVLIASLLINIFAL
+189 
-204 VGPLF
+204 
-209 TMNVYDRVVPNQAID
+209 
-224 TLWVLASGVFLVYIF
+224 
-239 DFIIRMLRGYF
+239 MLRGYF

-329 IPIVAIILI
+329 VPIAAIILI

-345 QPILRTSIEKA
+345 QPTLRSSIEKT

-404 KFISSSATNFCLF
+404 KLISSSATNICLF
-417 IQQIS
+417 IQQTS

-437 EVSMGGL
+437 EVTMGGL
-444 IATVLLTS
+444 IATVLLTA

-464 STRFYHAKAAYSSL
+464 STRFYHAKAAYGSL
-478 NGIMNQPIEHQN
+478 NSIMNQPVERQN
-490 NSDYLNLDKIKGEIS
+490 NTEYLNLEKIKGDIS

-527 INEGERIGFL
+527 IDEGERVGFL

-560 MVKFDGLDSNQ
+560 MIKFDGLDSNQ

-603 PEASDDQMLAV
+603 PEASDEQMLAV
-614 SKLTGVH
+614 SKLSGVDV
-621 AFASNHPLGYNMPV
+621 FASRHPLGYSMPV
-635 GEQGVKLSVGQRQ
+635 GENGEKLSVGQRQ

-668 TSALDKTN
+668 TSSLDKAN

-683 LLKSTSNKTLL
+683 LLKSTSKKTLL

-707 RIIVVEGGR
+707 RIIVIEGGK

-731 KSAS
+731 KSAK

>member
-1 MFHENNYLHQI
+1 MV
-12 NAKKYDQ
+12 KKE
-19 IIYYVYILKSRD
+19 K
-31 FILARKEQDNLA
+31 DNLA
-43 ALLVLIADHYKI
+43 DLLVLIADHYKI
-55 KTNQNQLKAGLPLV
+55 KANQNQLKAGLPLV
-69 NERLTPDL
+69 NDRLTPDL

-105 AIINLKNED
+105 AIINIKNHD
-114 CLLLTKIDIKNNSAQ
+114 GLLLTKIDLKKNNAH
-129 IITSDNIK
+129 IVTSDNIK

-142 PELEEIYDG
+142 PELEEMYDG

-162 DARSAETQEQK
+162 DARSAETQDPK

-239 DFIIRMLRGYF
+239 DFVIRMLRGYF

-273 KLVNR
+273 KLINR

-329 IPIVAIILI
+329 VPIAAIILI

-345 QPILRTSIEKA
+345 QPTLRSSIEKT

-404 KFISSSATNFCLF
+404 KFISSSATNICLF
-417 IQQIS
+417 IQQTS
-422 IVIVIIYGVYLIGAG
+422 IVIVIIYGVYLIGSG
-437 EVSMGGL
+437 EVTMGGL
-444 IATVLLTS
+444 IATVLLTA

-464 STRFYHAKAAYSSL
+464 STRFYHAKAAYGSL
-478 NGIMNQPIEHQN
+478 NSIMNQPVERQN
-490 NSDYLNLDKIKGEIS
+490 NTDYLNLEKIKGDIT

-527 INEGERIGFL
+527 INEGERVGFL

-560 MVKFDGLDSNQ
+560 MIKFDGLDSNQ

-584 DQNPNLFFGTL
+584 DQNPNLFFGTF

-603 PEASDDQMLAV
+603 PGASDEQMLAV
-614 SKLTGVH
+614 SKLSGVDV
-621 AFASNHPLGYNMPV
+621 FASKHPLGYGMPV
-635 GEQGVKLSVGQRQ
+635 GEHGEKLSVGQRQ

-668 TSALDKTN
+668 TSALDKAN

-683 LLKSTSNKTLL
+683 LLKSTSKKTLL

-707 RIIVVEGGR
+707 RIIVVEGGK

-731 KSAS
+731 KSAK

>member
-1 MFHENNYLHQI
+1 MV
-12 NAKKYDQ
+12 KKE
-19 IIYYVYILKSRD
+19 K
-31 FILARKEQDNLA
+31 DNLA

-69 NERLTPDL
+69 NDRLTPDL

-105 AIINLKNED
+105 AIINLKNHD
-114 CLLLTKIDIKNNSAQ
+114 GLLLTKIDLKKNSAH

-142 PELEEIYDG
+142 PELEEMYDG

-278 PVSIGA
+278 PSSIGA

-329 IPIVAIILI
+329 IPIAAIVLI

-345 QPILRTSIEKA
+345 QPTLRSSIEKT

-404 KFISSSATNFCLF
+404 KFISSSATNICLF
-417 IQQIS
+417 IQQTS

-437 EVSMGGL
+437 EVTMGGL
-444 IATVLLTS
+444 IATVLLTA

-464 STRFYHAKAAYSSL
+464 STRFYHAKAAYGSL
-478 NGIMNQPIEHQN
+478 NSIMNQPVERQN
-490 NSDYLNLDKIKGEIS
+490 NTDYLNLEKIKGDIT

-527 INEGERIGFL
+527 INEGERVGFL

-560 MVKFDGLDSNQ
+560 MIKFDGLDSNQ

-603 PEASDDQMLAV
+603 PEASDEQMLAV
-614 SKLTGVH
+614 SKLSGVD
-621 AFASNHPLGYNMPV
+621 AFASRHPLGYSMQV
-635 GEQGVKLSVGQRQ
+635 GEHGEKLSVGQRQ

-668 TSALDKTN
+668 TSALDKAN

-683 LLKSTSNKTLL
+683 LLKSTSKKTLL

-707 RIIVVEGGR
+707 RIIVVEGGK

>member
-1 MFHENNYLHQI
+1 MYKEIRFLV
-12 NAKKYDQ
+12 KKE
-19 IIYYVYILKSRD
+19 K
-31 FILARKEQDNLA
+31 DNLA

-55 KTNQNQLKAGLPLV
+55 KTNQNQLTAGLPLV
-69 NERLTPDL
+69 NGRLTPDL
-77 FIRAASK
+77 FIRSAK
-84 VGLFAKLATRSLSKI
+84 KIGLFAKLATRSLSKI

-114 CLLLTKIDIKNNSAQ
+114 CFLVTKINHKKNTAH
-129 IITSDNIK
+129 IVTSDNIK

-142 PELEEIYDG
+142 SELEEIYDG
-151 TIFLISDNYKF
+151 TIFLISDNYNF
-162 DARSAETQEQK
+162 DARSEEAQEQK

-239 DFIIRMLRGYF
+239 DFVIRMLRGYF

-316 LLVIAYVGSALVF
+316 LLVIAYVGSTLVF
-329 IPIVAIILI
+329 IPIAAIVLI

-345 QPILRTSIEKA
+345 QPTLRSSIEKT

-404 KFISSSATNFCLF
+404 KLISSSATNICLF
-417 IQQIS
+417 IQQTS
-422 IVIVIIYGVYLIGAG
+422 IVMVIIYGVYLIGDG
-437 EVSMGGL
+437 EVTMGGL
-444 IATVLLTS
+444 IATVLLTA

-464 STRFYHAKAAYSSL
+464 STRFYHAKAAYGSL
-478 NGIMNQPIEHQN
+478 NSIMNQPVERQN
-490 NSDYLNLDKIKGEIS
+490 NTDYLNLEKIKGDIT
-505 FEDVSFTYPNEKE
+505 FEDVSFTYPKEKE

-527 INEGERIGFL
+527 INEGERVGFL

-560 MVKFDGLDSNQ
+560 MIKFDGLDSNQ

-603 PEASDDQMLAV
+603 PEASDEQMLAV
-614 SKLTGVH
+614 SKLSGVD
-621 AFASNHPLGYNMPV
+621 AFASRHPLGYSMPV
-635 GEQGVKLSVGQRQ
+635 GEHGEKLSVGQRQ

-668 TSALDKTN
+668 TSALDKAN

-683 LLKSTSNKTLL
+683 LLKSTSKKTLL

-707 RIIVVEGGR
+707 RIIVIEGGK

-731 KSAS
+731 KSAK

>member
-1 MFHENNYLHQI
+1 M
-12 NAKKYDQ
+12 
-19 IIYYVYILKSRD
+19 
-31 FILARKEQDNLA
+31 ARKEQDNLA

-69 NERLTPDL
+69 NERLTADL
-77 FIRAASK
+77 FIRAAAK
-84 VGLFAKLATRSLSKI
+84 VGLFAKLATRNLTKI

-105 AIINLKNED
+105 AIINLKNQD
-114 CLLLTKIDIKNNSAQ
+114 CYLLTKIDLKKNSAH
-129 IITSDNIK
+129 IVTSDNIK

-162 DARSAETQEQK
+162 DARSSETQGQK

-189 RDVLIASLLINIFAL
+189 RDVLVASLLINVFAL

-209 TMNVYDRVVPNQAID
+209 TMNVYDRVVPNEAID

-273 KLVNR
+273 KLINR
-278 PVSIGA
+278 PTSVGA

-301 ATILS
+301 ATIIS
-306 VIDLPFVIIF
+306 AIDLPFVIIF
-316 LLVIAYVGSALVF
+316 LLVIAYIGNALVF
-329 IPIVAIILI
+329 IPIIAIVLI
-338 ILYGFLI
+338 VLYGILI
-345 QPILRTSIEKA
+345 QPALRSSIEKS
-356 FKASSQK
+356 FKASAQK
-363 NATLIEGLNGIET
+363 NATLIESLNGIET
-376 IKTLRME
+376 VKTHRME

-398 EWSIRS
+398 DWSIRS
-404 KFISSSATNFCLF
+404 KFISSSAANFCLF
-417 IQQIS
+417 IQQMS
-422 IVIVIIYGVYLIGAG
+422 VVGVIIYGVYLIGAG
-437 EVSMGGL
+437 EVTMGGL

-452 RAISPVSQATNL
+452 RAISPVAQATNL
-464 STRFYHAKAAYSSL
+464 STRFYQAKSAYNSL
-478 NGIMNQPIEHQN
+478 SNIMNLPIERQN
-490 NSDYLNLDKIKGEIS
+490 NTEYLDLEKIKGNID
-505 FEDVSFTYPNEKE
+505 FENVSFTYPNEKE

-527 INEGERIGFL
+527 IKAGERIGFL
-537 GKVGSGKSTIFK
+537 GRVGSGKSTIFK
-549 LILKLYDPDQG
+549 LILKLYDQDQG
-560 MVKFDGLDSNQ
+560 MIKFDGLDSNQ
-571 INIDELRKHIGYI
+571 INIEELRKHIGYI
-584 DQNPNLFFGTL
+584 DQNPNLFFGSL

-603 PEASDDQMLAV
+603 PDASDEQMLVA
-614 SKLTGVH
+614 SKLSGVDI
-621 AFASNHPLGYNMPV
+621 FASSHPLGYSMPV
-635 GEQGVKLSVGQRQ
+635 GERGERLSVGQRQ

-658 QSPILLLDEP
+658 HSSILLLDEP
-668 TSALDKTN
+668 TSSLDKVN
-676 ENLLKNN
+676 ENMLKKN
-683 LLKSTSNKTLL
+683 LHASSADKTLL

-707 RIIVVEGGR
+707 RIIIIEGGK
-716 VVADGPKKDI
+716 VVADGPKKEI
-726 INSLT
+726 LNSLT
-731 KSAS
+731 NSTS

>member
-1 MFHENNYLHQI
+1 MV
-12 NAKKYDQ
+12 KKE
-19 IIYYVYILKSRD
+19 K
-31 FILARKEQDNLA
+31 DNLA

-69 NERLTPDL
+69 NDRLTPDL

-105 AIINLKNED
+105 AIINLKNHD
-114 CLLLTKIDIKNNSAQ
+114 GLLLTKIDLKKNSAH
-129 IITSDNIK
+129 IVTSDNIK

-142 PELEEIYDG
+142 PELEEMYDG

-278 PVSIGA
+278 PASIGA

-329 IPIVAIILI
+329 VPIVAIVLI

-345 QPILRTSIEKA
+345 QPILRSSIEKT

-404 KFISSSATNFCLF
+404 KFISSSATNICLF
-417 IQQIS
+417 IQQTS

-437 EVSMGGL
+437 EVTMGGL
-444 IATVLLTS
+444 IATVLLTA

-464 STRFYHAKAAYSSL
+464 STRFYHAKAAYGSL
-478 NGIMNQPIEHQN
+478 NSIMNQPVERQN
-490 NSDYLNLDKIKGEIS
+490 NTDYLNLEKIKGDIT
-505 FEDVSFTYPNEKE
+505 FEDVSFTYPKEKE

-527 INEGERIGFL
+527 INEGERVGFL

-560 MVKFDGLDSNQ
+560 MIKFDGLDSNQ

-603 PEASDDQMLAV
+603 PEASDEQMLAV
-614 SKLTGVH
+614 SKLSGVD
-621 AFASNHPLGYNMPV
+621 AFASRHPLGYSMQV
-635 GEQGVKLSVGQRQ
+635 GEHGEKLSVGQRQ

-668 TSALDKTN
+668 TSALDKAN

-683 LLKSTSNKTLL
+683 LLKSTSKKTLL

-707 RIIVVEGGR
+707 RIIVVEGGK

>member
-1 MFHENNYLHQI
+1 
-12 NAKKYDQ
+12 
-19 IIYYVYILKSRD
+19 
-31 FILARKEQDNLA
+31 LARKEQDNLA

-77 FIRAASK
+77 FIRAAAK
-84 VGLFAKLATRSLSKI
+84 VGLFAKLATRNLTKI

-105 AIINLKNED
+105 AIINLKNQD
-114 CLLLTKIDIKNNSAQ
+114 CYLLTKIDLKKNSAH
-129 IITSDNIK
+129 IVTSDNIK

-162 DARSAETQEQK
+162 DARSSETQGQK
-173 NDHWFWGTI
+173 SDHWFWGTI

-189 RDVLIASLLINIFAL
+189 RDVLIASLLINVFAL

-273 KLVNR
+273 KLINR
-278 PVSIGA
+278 PTSVGA

-301 ATILS
+301 ATIIS
-306 VIDLPFVIIF
+306 AIDLPFVIIF
-316 LLVIAYVGSALVF
+316 LLVIAYIGNALVF
-329 IPIVAIILI
+329 IPIIAIVLI
-338 ILYGFLI
+338 VLYGILI
-345 QPILRTSIEKA
+345 QPALRSSIEKS
-356 FKASSQK
+356 FKASAQK
-363 NATLIEGLNGIET
+363 NATLIESLNGIET
-376 IKTLRME
+376 VKTHRME

-398 EWSIRS
+398 DWSIRS
-404 KFISSSATNFCLF
+404 KFISSSAANFCLF
-417 IQQIS
+417 IQQMS
-422 IVIVIIYGVYLIGAG
+422 VVGVIIYGVYLIGVG
-437 EVSMGGL
+437 EVTMGGL

-452 RAISPVSQATNL
+452 RAISPVAQATNL
-464 STRFYHAKAAYSSL
+464 STRFYQAKSAYNSL
-478 NGIMNQPIEHQN
+478 SNIMNLPIERQN
-490 NSDYLNLDKIKGEIS
+490 NMEYLDLEKIKGNID
-505 FEDVSFTYPNEKE
+505 FENVSFTYPNEKE

-527 INEGERIGFL
+527 IKAGERIGFL
-537 GKVGSGKSTIFK
+537 GRVGSGKSTIFK
-549 LILKLYDPDQG
+549 LILKLYDQDQG
-560 MVKFDGLDSNQ
+560 MIKFDGLDSNQ
-571 INIDELRKHIGYI
+571 INIEELRKYIGYI
-584 DQNPNLFFGTL
+584 DQNPNLFFGSL

-603 PEASDDQMLAV
+603 PDASDEQMLVA
-614 SKLTGVH
+614 SKLSGVDI
-621 AFASNHPLGYNMPV
+621 FASSHPLGYSMPV
-635 GEQGVKLSVGQRQ
+635 GERGERLSVGQRQ

-658 QSPILLLDEP
+658 HSSILLLDEP
-668 TSALDKTN
+668 TSSLDKIN
-676 ENLLKNN
+676 ENMLKKN
-683 LLKSTSNKTLL
+683 LHASSADKTLL

-701 MLDIVD
+701 LLDIVD
-707 RIIVVEGGR
+707 RIIIIEGGE
-716 VVADGPKKDI
+716 VVADGPKKEVL
-726 INSLT
+726 NSLT
-731 KSAS
+731 NSTS

>member
-1 MFHENNYLHQI
+1 MV
-12 NAKKYDQ
+12 KKE
-19 IIYYVYILKSRD
+19 K
-31 FILARKEQDNLA
+31 DNLA

-55 KTNQNQLKAGLPLV
+55 KTNQNQLTAGLPLV
-69 NERLTPDL
+69 NGRLTPDL
-77 FIRAASK
+77 FIRSAK
-84 VGLFAKLATRSLSKI
+84 KIGLFAKLATRSLSKI

-114 CLLLTKIDIKNNSAQ
+114 CFLVTKIDLKKNSAH

-151 TIFLISDNYKF
+151 TIFLISDNYNF
-162 DARSAETQEQK
+162 DERSSETQEQK
-173 NDHWFWGTI
+173 NDHWFWATI

-329 IPIVAIILI
+329 IPIAAIILI

-345 QPILRTSIEKA
+345 QPTLRSSIEKT

-404 KFISSSATNFCLF
+404 KLISSSATNICLF
-417 IQQIS
+417 IQQTS

-437 EVSMGGL
+437 EVTMGGL
-444 IATVLLTS
+444 IATVLLTA

-464 STRFYHAKAAYSSL
+464 STRFYHAKAAYGSL
-478 NGIMNQPIEHQN
+478 NSIMNQPVERQN
-490 NSDYLNLDKIKGEIS
+490 NTEYLNLEKIKGDIS

-527 INEGERIGFL
+527 IDEGERVGFL

-560 MVKFDGLDSNQ
+560 MIKFDGLDSNQ

-603 PEASDDQMLAV
+603 PEASDEQMLAV
-614 SKLTGVH
+614 SKLSGVDV
-621 AFASNHPLGYNMPV
+621 FASRHPLGYSMPV
-635 GEQGVKLSVGQRQ
+635 GEHGEKLSVGQRQ

-668 TSALDKTN
+668 TSALDKAN

-683 LLKSTSNKTLL
+683 LLKSTSKKTLL

-707 RIIVVEGGR
+707 RIIVIEGGK

-731 KSAS
+731 KSAK

>member
-1 MFHENNYLHQI
+1 MV
-12 NAKKYDQ
+12 KKE
-19 IIYYVYILKSRD
+19 K
-31 FILARKEQDNLA
+31 DNLA

-69 NERLTPDL
+69 NDRLTPDL

-105 AIINLKNED
+105 AIINIKNHD
-114 CLLLTKIDIKNNSAQ
+114 GLLLTKIDLKKNNAH
-129 IITSDNIK
+129 IVTSDNIK

-142 PELEEIYDG
+142 PELEEMYDG

-329 IPIVAIILI
+329 IPIVAIVLI

-345 QPILRTSIEKA
+345 QPTLRSSIEKT

-404 KFISSSATNFCLF
+404 KLISSSATNICLF
-417 IQQIS
+417 IQQTS
-422 IVIVIIYGVYLIGAG
+422 IVMVIIYGVYLIGDG
-437 EVSMGGL
+437 EVTMGGL
-444 IATVLLTS
+444 IATVLLTA

-464 STRFYHAKAAYSSL
+464 STRFYHAKAAYGSL
-478 NGIMNQPIEHQN
+478 NSIMNQPVERQN
-490 NSDYLNLDKIKGEIS
+490 NTDYLNLEKIKGDIT

-527 INEGERIGFL
+527 INEGERVGFL

-560 MVKFDGLDSNQ
+560 MIKFDGLDSNQ

-603 PEASDDQMLAV
+603 PGASDEQMLAV
-614 SKLTGVH
+614 SKLSGVDV
-621 AFASNHPLGYNMPV
+621 FASKHPLGYGMPV
-635 GEQGVKLSVGQRQ
+635 GEHGEKLSVGQRQ

-668 TSALDKTN
+668 TSALDKAN

-683 LLKSTSNKTLL
+683 LLKSTSKKTLL

-701 MLDIVD
+701 MLDIVN
-707 RIIVVEGGR
+707 RIIVIEGGK

-731 KSAS
+731 KSAK

>member
-1 MFHENNYLHQI
+1 M
-12 NAKKYDQ
+12 
-19 IIYYVYILKSRD
+19 VT
-31 FILARKEQDNLA
+31 KEKDNLA
-43 ALLVLIADHYKI
+43 ALLVLIADHYNI
-55 KTNQNQLKAGLPLV
+55 KTNQNQLIAGLPLV
-69 NERLTPDL
+69 NGRLTPEL
-77 FIRAASK
+77 FIRAAKK
-84 VGLFAKLATRSLSKI
+84 VGLFAKLANRKLSEI

-105 AIINLKNED
+105 AVINLKNED
-114 CLLLTKIDIKNNSAQ
+114 SFLLTKINHKKNTAH
-129 IITSDNIK
+129 IVTSDNIK

-142 PELEEIYDG
+142 SELKEIYDG
-151 TIFLISDNYKF
+151 TIFLISNNYKF
-162 DARSAETQEQK
+162 DARSEEAQEQK

-239 DFIIRMLRGYF
+239 DFVIRMLRGYF

-329 IPIVAIILI
+329 IPIAAIILI

-345 QPILRTSIEKA
+345 QPTLRSSIEKT

-363 NATLIEGLNGIET
+363 NATLIEGLYGIET

-404 KFISSSATNFCLF
+404 KFISSSATNICLF
-417 IQQIS
+417 IQQTS

-444 IATVLLTS
+444 IAAVLLTA

-464 STRFYHAKAAYSSL
+464 STRFYHAKAAYGSL
-478 NGIMNQPIEHQN
+478 NNIMNQPVERQN
-490 NSDYLNLDKIKGEIS
+490 NTDYLNLEKIKGDIT

-527 INEGERIGFL
+527 INEGERVGFL

-560 MVKFDGLDSNQ
+560 MIKFDGLDSNQ

-603 PEASDDQMLAV
+603 PEASDEQMLAV
-614 SKLTGVH
+614 SKLSGVD
-621 AFASNHPLGYNMPV
+621 AFASRHPLGYSMQV
-635 GEQGVKLSVGQRQ
+635 GEHGEKLSVGQRQ

-668 TSALDKTN
+668 TSALDKAN

-683 LLKSTSNKTLL
+683 LLKSTSKKTLL

-707 RIIVVEGGR
+707 RIIVVEGGK

>member
-1 MFHENNYLHQI
+1 MCFLV
-12 NAKKYDQ
+12 KKE
-19 IIYYVYILKSRD
+19 K
-31 FILARKEQDNLA
+31 DNLA

-55 KTNQNQLKAGLPLV
+55 KTNQNQLTAGLPLV
-69 NERLTPDL
+69 NGRLTPDL
-77 FIRAASK
+77 FIRSAK
-84 VGLFAKLATRSLSKI
+84 KIGLFAKLATRSLSKI

-114 CLLLTKIDIKNNSAQ
+114 CFLVTKIDLEKNSAN
-129 IITSDNIK
+129 IVTSDNIK

-162 DARSAETQEQK
+162 DARSEETKEQK

-182 ALSWRIY
+182 SLSWRIY

-329 IPIVAIILI
+329 VPIAAIILI

-345 QPILRTSIEKA
+345 QPTLRSSIEKT

-404 KFISSSATNFCLF
+404 KLISSSATNFCLF
-417 IQQIS
+417 IQQTS
-422 IVIVIIYGVYLIGAG
+422 ILIVIIYGVYLIGAG
-437 EVSMGGL
+437 EVTMGGL
-444 IATVLLTS
+444 IATVLLTA
-452 RAISPVSQATNL
+452 RAISPVSQAANL
-464 STRFYHAKAAYSSL
+464 STRFYHAKAAYGSL
-478 NGIMNQPIEHQN
+478 NSIMNQPVERQN
-490 NSDYLNLDKIKGEIS
+490 NREYLNLEKIKGDIN
-505 FEDVSFTYPNEKE
+505 FENVSFTYPNEKE

-527 INEGERIGFL
+527 IDEGERVGFL

-560 MVKFDGLDSNQ
+560 MIKFDGLDCNQ

-603 PEASDDQMLAV
+603 PEASDEQMLAV
-614 SKLTGVH
+614 SKLSGVDV
-621 AFASNHPLGYNMPV
+621 FASRHPLGYSMPV
-635 GEQGVKLSVGQRQ
+635 GEHGEKLSVGQRQ

-668 TSALDKTN
+668 TSSLDKAN

-683 LLKSTSNKTLL
+683 LLKSTSKKTLL

-707 RIIVVEGGR
+707 RIIVIEGGK
-716 VVADGPKKDI
+716 VVADGPKKEI

>member
-1 MFHENNYLHQI
+1 LV
-12 NAKKYDQ
+12 KKE
-19 IIYYVYILKSRD
+19 K
-31 FILARKEQDNLA
+31 DNLA

-69 NERLTPDL
+69 NDRLTPDL
-77 FIRAASK
+77 FIRAAK
-84 VGLFAKLATRSLSKI
+84 KIGLFAKLANRSLSKI

-105 AIINLKNED
+105 AIVNLKNED
-114 CLLLTKIDIKNNSAQ
+114 CLLVTKIDLKKNSAN
-129 IITSDNIK
+129 IVTSDNIK

-151 TIFLISDNYKF
+151 TIFLISDNYNF
-162 DARSAETQEQK
+162 DERSSKTQEQK

-316 LLVIAYVGSALVF
+316 LLFIAYVGSALVF
-329 IPIVAIILI
+329 VPIAAIILI

-345 QPILRTSIEKA
+345 QPTLRSSIEKT

-404 KFISSSATNFCLF
+404 KLISSSATNICLF
-417 IQQIS
+417 IQQTS

-437 EVSMGGL
+437 EVTMGGL
-444 IATVLLTS
+444 IATVLLTA

-464 STRFYHAKAAYSSL
+464 STRFYHAKAAYGSL
-478 NGIMNQPIEHQN
+478 NSIMNQPVERQN
-490 NSDYLNLDKIKGEIS
+490 NTEYLNLEKIKGDIS

-527 INEGERIGFL
+527 IDEGERVGFL

-560 MVKFDGLDSNQ
+560 MIKFDGLDSNQ

-603 PEASDDQMLAV
+603 PEASDEQMLAV
-614 SKLTGVH
+614 SKLSGVD
-621 AFASNHPLGYNMPV
+621 AFASRHPLGYSMPV
-635 GEQGVKLSVGQRQ
+635 GEHGEKLSVGQRQ

-668 TSALDKTN
+668 TSSLDKAN

-683 LLKSTSNKTLL
+683 LLKSTSKKTLL

-707 RIIVVEGGR
+707 RIIVIEGGK

-731 KSAS
+731 KSAK

>member
-1 MFHENNYLHQI
+1 LV
-12 NAKKYDQ
+12 KKE
-19 IIYYVYILKSRD
+19 K
-31 FILARKEQDNLA
+31 DNLA

-69 NERLTPDL
+69 NDRLTPDL
-77 FIRAASK
+77 FIRAAK
-84 VGLFAKLATRSLSKI
+84 KIGLFAKLATRSLSKI

-114 CLLLTKIDIKNNSAQ
+114 CLLVTKIDLKKNSAN
-129 IITSDNIK
+129 IVTSDNIK

-142 PELEEIYDG
+142 PELEAIYDG

-162 DARSAETQEQK
+162 DARSTETQEQK

-316 LLVIAYVGSALVF
+316 LLVIAYVGSALAFV
-329 IPIVAIILI
+329 PIAAIFLI

-345 QPILRTSIEKA
+345 QPTLRSSIEKT

-404 KFISSSATNFCLF
+404 KLISSSATNICLF
-417 IQQIS
+417 IQQTS

-437 EVSMGGL
+437 EVTMGGL
-444 IATVLLTS
+444 IASVLLTA

-464 STRFYHAKAAYSSL
+464 STRFYHAKAAYASL
-478 NGIMNQPIEHQN
+478 NSIMNQPVERQN
-490 NSDYLNLDKIKGEIS
+490 NTEYLNLEKIKGDIS

-518 SVLKNINIK
+518 SVLKSINIK
-527 INEGERIGFL
+527 INEGERVGFL

-560 MVKFDGLDSNQ
+560 MIKFDGLDSNQ

-603 PEASDDQMLAV
+603 PEASDEQMLAV
-614 SKLTGVH
+614 SKLSGVD
-621 AFASNHPLGYNMPV
+621 AFASRHPLGYSMPV
-635 GEQGVKLSVGQRQ
+635 GEHGEKLSVGQRQ

-668 TSALDKTN
+668 TSALDKAN

-683 LLKSTSNKTLL
+683 LLNSTSKKTLL

-707 RIIVVEGGR
+707 RIIVIEGGK

-731 KSAS
+731 KSAK